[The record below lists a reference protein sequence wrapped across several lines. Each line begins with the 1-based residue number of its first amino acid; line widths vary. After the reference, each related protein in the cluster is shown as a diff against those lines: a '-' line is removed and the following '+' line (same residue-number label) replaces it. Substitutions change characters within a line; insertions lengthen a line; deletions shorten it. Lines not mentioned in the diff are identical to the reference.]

1 MRINSKNPIKNNTPA
16 LGKSLSWKKGA
27 LVLFFLSICLLVI
40 YNIILILITDNYP
53 KLTKSLQTERLSVG
67 NASKNFLLSHK
78 APIDN
83 LSIDIKFK
91 HWQKLVKDRNVAL
104 EKGYRQCKE
113 NCFVPAEMNSNGSLP
128 YKIELRLKGALTDH
142 LNTDK
147 WSFRINIKDADTY
160 FKGMKR
166 FSLQSPHTR
175 GYHFEPLFM
184 DHISFEEVLA
194 PRYDFVNL
202 IINGENIGVMAI
214 EEAPSKELLEHKLAR
229 EGVMFEYEKNS
240 SVLYRRKN
248 DNSSMKLNWRKAPIS
263 VFNEKKVLSNTY
275 LRNYRQVGKQML
287 KGLQDGTLVPSN
299 IFDVEQAAKFLAISS
314 LWSSW
319 HSVEWE
325 EMRFYLNPVTLKF
338 EFVASDASLHLNNET
353 EDGPIH
359 DYLVRRYI
367 SYPLLS
373 DPLIRKAFIAEIQ
386 RITQDDYIDKLI
398 KYLQDK
404 EKLYLSK
411 LHKEYY
417 ALPSFNPEYLKNR
430 AKALS
435 KLSENNIDSFEW
447 LSEMKLQNGITCNNP
462 KFVNNYPDDIFP
474 IDINAYIH
482 SDKENSFIEINNTL
496 FSPDSCKNPQFPVSK
511 PLHVTDITL
520 KNGITVSDETSYPII
535 LEPEGSSA
543 IVRVNIPKSSQGK
556 VVEGYITTKGREHPF
571 NFKAEETYVKPL
583 KSTILTDIKI
593 SYLLEK
599 YPFFQKENDRLSID
613 KGVYKINEPLIL
625 PRGINLDISAGT
637 TITFSSDAF
646 IHLRGA
652 LNINGTE
659 QEPVILRG
667 NKGEFWKGIAVI
679 GSKDRSKILYTNI
692 QDITFTELGRW
703 KLTGGITFYESDVDV
718 INSKISHSTSE
729 DAINIIRSDF
739 TIKNTDITDAVSDAI
754 DSDFSKG
761 FISDSTFSSI
771 KGDGIDTSGSKITI
785 ERVKI
790 SNVGDKAISVGE
802 ESNVYINDIIVDFTE
817 IAIASKD
824 ASKVELNKASIS
836 NISKAALMSY
846 TKKNE
851 YGSSASLL
859 ADNIVFGVNV
869 KNKAIAEKNTFIS
882 VNGNI
887 VESDD
892 DEKNARTKK

>member
-1 MRINSKNPIKNNTPA
+1 VRINSKNQIKNNTPVF
-16 LGKSLSWKKGA
+16 GKSTSWKKRVWG
-27 LVLFFLSICLLVI
+27 VFFLSISLLVI

-53 KLTKSLQTERLSVG
+53 KLTKSLQTERISVG
-67 NASKNFLLSHK
+67 NTSKNFLLSHK
-78 APIDN
+78 SPIDN
-83 LSIDIKFK
+83 LSIDIKFN

-104 EKGYRQCKE
+104 EKGYRQCEE
-113 NCFVPAEMNSNGSLP
+113 NCFVPAEMKSNSSLP

-147 WSFRINIKDADTY
+147 WSFRINIKDTDAY

-184 DHISFEEVLA
+184 DHISFEGVLA

-214 EEAPSKELLEHKLAR
+214 EEAPSKELLEHQYAR

-263 VFNEKKVLSNTY
+263 VFNEKKVLSITD
-275 LRNYRQVGKQML
+275 LRKYRLMGKQML
-287 KGLQDGTLVPSN
+287 KGLQDGTVVPSQ
-299 IFDVEQAAKFLAISS
+299 IFDVEQVAKFLAISS

-338 EFVASDASLHLNNET
+338 EFVASDASLHLNHET

-373 DPLIRKAFIAEIQ
+373 DPLIQKAFIAEIQ
-386 RITQDDYIDKLI
+386 RITKDDYIVKLI
-398 KYLQDK
+398 KYLKDK

-417 ALPSFNPEYLKNR
+417 ALPPFNPEYIKNR
-430 AKALS
+430 ATTLS
-435 KLSENNIDSFEW
+435 KLSKDNIDSFEW
-447 LSEMKLQNGITCNNP
+447 LSEIKLQNGITCNNP
-462 KFVNNYPDDIFP
+462 KFVNAYSGDIFP

-511 PLHVTDITL
+511 PLHVTGITL
-520 KNGITVSDETSYPII
+520 KNGITVRDDTSYPII
-535 LEPEGSSA
+535 LEPEGSPA
-543 IVRVNIPKSSQGK
+543 IVHINIPESSRGK
-556 VVEGYITTKGREHPF
+556 IVEGYITTKGRDNPF
-571 NFKAEETYVKPL
+571 NFKAEEAYVEPL
-583 KSTILTDIKI
+583 KSTTLTDINI

-599 YPFFQKENDRLSID
+599 YPFFQKEADQLSID
-613 KGVYKINEPLIL
+613 RGVYKINEPLIL
-625 PRGINLDISAGT
+625 PRGINLNISAGT

-646 IHLRGA
+646 IHLRGE

-659 QEPVILRG
+659 QEPVILKG
-667 NKGEFWKGIAVI
+667 NKGEVWKGIAVI
-679 GSKDRSKILYTNI
+679 GSKNRSKILYTNV
-692 QDITFTELGRW
+692 QDITFTELGQW
-703 KLTGGITFYESDVDV
+703 KLTGGITFYESDVDI
-718 INSKISHSTSE
+718 INSKISRSTSE

-739 TIKNTDITDAVSDAI
+739 TVKNTDITDALSDAI

-761 FISDSTFSSI
+761 FITDSTFSSI

-802 ESNVYINDIIVDFTE
+802 ESIVFINDIIVDSTK

-824 ASKVELNKASIS
+824 ASEVELNKAFIS
-836 NISKAALMSY
+836 NISKAAFMSY
-846 TKKNE
+846 IKKKE
-851 YGSSASLL
+851 YGTSASLL

-869 KNKAIAEKNTFIS
+869 KHKAIAEKNTFIS

-887 VESDD
+887 VERDG

>member
-1 MRINSKNPIKNNTPA
+1 MRINSKNQIKNDIPV
-16 LGKSLSWKKGA
+16 LRKSTSRKKITWGI
-27 LVLFFLSICLLVI
+27 FFLSISLLVI
-40 YNIILILITDNYP
+40 YSIILILSTDNYP

-67 NASKNFLLSHK
+67 NTSKNFLLSHK
-78 APIDN
+78 TPIDN

-104 EKGYRQCKE
+104 EKGFRQCKE
-113 NCFVPAEMNSNGSLP
+113 NCFVPAEMNSNGRSP

-184 DHISFEEVLA
+184 DHMSYEGVLA

-214 EEAPSKELLEHKLAR
+214 EEAPSKELLEHQYAR

-240 SVLYRRKN
+240 SVLYSLN
-248 DNSSMKLNWRKAPIS
+248 NSSLKLNWRKAPIS
-263 VFNEKKVLSNTY
+263 VFNEKKVLSLTD
-275 LRNYRQVGKQML
+275 LRKYQLMGKQML
-287 KGLQDGTLVPSN
+287 KGLQVGTVVPSQ
-299 IFDVEQAAKFLAISS
+299 IFDVEQVAKFLAISS

-338 EFVASDASLHLNNET
+338 EFIASDASLHLNHENEN
-353 EDGPIH
+353 GPIH

-373 DPLIRKAFIAEIQ
+373 DPLIQKAFISEIQ
-386 RITQDDYIDKLI
+386 RITKDDYIIKLI
-398 KYLQDK
+398 KFLKDK
-404 EKLYLSK
+404 EAQYLSK

-417 ALPSFNPEYLKNR
+417 ALPAFNPEYIKNR
-430 AKALS
+430 AIALS

-447 LSEMKLQNGITCNNP
+447 LSEEKLQYGITCNNP
-462 KFVNNYPDDIFP
+462 KFVKAFSGDMFP

-482 SDKENSFIEINNTL
+482 SDKEKSFIEINNTL
-496 FSPDSCKNPQFPVSK
+496 FSPDSCKNPLFPVSK
-511 PLHVTDITL
+511 TLYVTGIKL
-520 KNGITVSDETSYPII
+520 NNGITVSDDTSYPII
-535 LEPEGSSA
+535 LEPEGNSA
-543 IVRVNIPKSSQGK
+543 IVHINIPESSQEK
-556 VVEGYITTKGREHPF
+556 VVEGYIATKGRELPF
-571 NFKAEETYVKPL
+571 YFKAEEVYVEPL
-583 KSTILTDIKI
+583 KSPILTEINI
-593 SYLLEK
+593 SYLLKK
-599 YPFFQKENDRLSID
+599 YPFFQKEAEQLSID

-637 TITFSSDAF
+637 TITFSPNAF
-646 IHLRGA
+646 IHLQGE

-659 QEPVILRG
+659 QEPVILKG
-667 NKGEFWKGIAVI
+667 NKGEVWKGIAVI
-679 GSKDRSKILYTNI
+679 GSKNRSKILYTNI

-703 KLTGGITFYESDVDV
+703 KLTGGVTFYESDVDI

-739 TIKNTDITDAVSDAI
+739 TVKHTEIINAASDAI

-761 FISDSTFSSI
+761 FITDSTFSSI
-771 KGDGIDTSGSKITI
+771 KGDGIDTSGSKISI
-785 ERVKI
+785 KRAKI

-802 ESNVYINDIIVDFTE
+802 ESVVFINDLIVDSTK

-824 ASKVELNKASIS
+824 ASEVKLNKASIS
-836 NISKAALMSY
+836 NISKAAFMSY
-846 TKKNE
+846 IKKKE
-851 YGSSASLL
+851 YGTSASLL
-859 ADNIVFGVNV
+859 ANNIVFGANV
-869 KNKAIAEKNTFIS
+869 KHKAIAEKNTFIS

-887 VESDD
+887 VERDD
-892 DEKNARTKK
+892 DKKNARTKK